1 MEPMDALLQ
10 SFVEQFRMKLPGS
23 EHIPC
28 YEIVGQSSNQ
38 WEGGCNI
45 SLTCCS
51 YTGCSST

>member
-23 EHIPC
+23 EYIPC
-28 YEIVGQSSNQ
+28 YEIVGQLSNQ
-38 WEGGCNI
+38 REGGCNI

-51 YTGCSST
+51 